1 MEQKTCR
8 FESYQGKKAIR
19 ESFGDTMMLW
29 RRQERGMSMHTSEAE
44 GNRELLGY
52 AEASSDGLLR
62 LLIEYKRAT

>member
-1 MEQKTCR
+1 
-8 FESYQGKKAIR
+8 
-19 ESFGDTMMLW
+19 MMLW
-29 RRQERGMSMHTSEAE
+29 RRQERGMSMRTSEAE